1 MFVAHD
7 CKEGKYEGETCLIG
21 KGWPVTNGG
30 SLDCSRVRAAL
41 TYGSK
46 FNKIGALKDGGLCE
60 YVRRCNIEAK
70 VCGD

>member
-21 KGWPVTNGG
+21 KGWPVTNNG

-60 YVRRCNIEAK
+60 YVSRCNIESK
-70 VCGD
+70 FCQ